1 MTRALVIVRALA
13 ASSLAAV
20 SFAASSCAIDTEIGL
35 DATIGA
41 SSIDVRTATEGDV
54 VAITMP
60 VTYRVG
66 EHAQE
71 SHELMPQAIDVFVG
85 DILIATISPNRPPGF
100 VPVVMPGQTFST
112 TFTGES
118 APGVATDSRSLCGA
132 EASLLFRWTDAS
144 NGTVGMAESTTSA
157 ITCD

>member
-1 MTRALVIVRALA
+1 MTRALALV
-13 ASSLAAV
+13 LAC
-20 SFAASSCAIDTEIGL
+20 AASSCAIDTEIGL

-41 SSIDVRTATEGDV
+41 ARVEVRAATDGDV

-71 SHELMPQAIDVFVG
+71 THELLPQAIDIFAG
-85 DILIATISPNRPPGF
+85 DIVVATISPNRPPGF
-100 VPVVMPGQTFST
+100 MQVVMPGQTFST

-118 APGVATDSRSLCGA
+118 APGVATDPRSLCGA
-132 EASLLFRWTDAS
+132 EATLFFRWRDES
-144 NGTVGMAESTTSA
+144 NGTVGMAESTTSD

>member
-1 MTRALVIVRALA
+1 EERRADRAPPPAAADHVMRPLLLLASLLVA
-13 ASSLAAV
+13 
-20 SFAASSCAIDTEIGL
+20 SCAIDTEIGL

-41 SSIDVRTATEGDV
+41 ASLDVRAETEGDV

-71 SHELMPQAIDVFVG
+71 SHELMPQAIDVFAG
-85 DILIATISPNRPPGF
+85 DIVVATISPNRPPRF
-100 VPVVMPGQTFST
+100 VSMVMPGQTFST

-118 APGVATDSRSLCGA
+118 APGVATDPRSLCGA
-132 EASLLFRWTDAS
+132 EATLLFRWRDES
-144 NGTVGMAESTTSA
+144 NGTVGM
-157 ITCD
+157 

>member
-1 MTRALVIVRALA
+1 MTRVLAIASLLASAL
-13 ASSLAAV
+13 
-20 SFAASSCAIDTEIGL
+20 AASSCAIDTEIGL

-41 SSIDVRTATEGDV
+41 SSLDVRAETDGDV

-71 SHELMPQAIDVFVG
+71 SHELMPQAIDVFAG
-85 DILIATISPNRPPGF
+85 DIVVATIVPNRPPAF
-100 VPVVMPGQTFST
+100 VPVVMPGQTFMT

-118 APGVATDSRSLCGA
+118 APGVATDPRSLCGA
-132 EASLLFRWTDAS
+132 EATLRFRWMDAS
-144 NGTVGMAESTTSA
+144 NGTVGMADATTSD